1 MYREGVKAYPEN
13 PELCTSLGLLL
24 LQSGDHGAA
33 FEHLGTAMA
42 FDPNY
47 SRAVMALGS
56 VMQSHQ
62 VKRPT
67 KCLYYS
73 NKQTLQIFCLKEL
86 R

>member
-42 FDPNY
+42 FNPKY

-62 VKRPT
+62 VHKMSQA
-67 KCLYYS
+67 LSYS
-73 NKQTLQIFCLKEL
+73 SKHT
-86 R
+86 